1 MREVIKGY
9 RLKVKLIEDAAGE
22 AVERLFTR
30 PTLNDQALAAL
41 SGAVVAKI
49 RPQVKE
55 ALNEGANFGQFVK
68 LKAAGK

>member
-9 RLKVKLIEDAAGE
+9 RLKVKLIEDEAGE

-30 PTLNDQALAAL
+30 PTLNDQVLAAL

-49 RPQVKE
+49 RPQVNQALKE
-55 ALNEGANFGQFVK
+55 GSEYGTYTRSK
-68 LKAAGK
+68 IGK